1 MTDTKHNSYMA
12 HTAHIYG
19 MNDEFAY
26 ALVI

>member
-1 MTDTKHNSYMA
+1 MTDTQHSSYMA
-12 HTAHIYG
+12 YTAHKYG